1 MNMVEKIK
9 KNYFVLI
16 CTFLFIYVFFNLL
29 DGERGLISY
38 FKKEKLYNNLKIEKA
53 NIKEEL
59 NTIEHK
65 ILLLTEKIDTDYI
78 EILLRENFFYGKS
91 NEKVYLINQNDN

>member
-1 MNMVEKIK
+1 MKIVEKIK
-9 KNYFVLI
+9 KNYFVLV

-91 NEKVYLINQNDN
+91 NEKVYLINKNDN

>member
-1 MNMVEKIK
+1 MVEKIK
-9 KNYFVLI
+9 KNYFVLV

>member
-1 MNMVEKIK
+1 MVEKIK

-38 FKKEKLYNNLKIEKA
+38 FKKEKLYNNLNIEKA

-91 NEKVYLINQNDN
+91 NEKVYLINKNDN

>member
-1 MNMVEKIK
+1 MVEKIK

-29 DGERGLISY
+29 DGERGLISF

-53 NIKEEL
+53 NIEKEL
-59 NTIEHK
+59 NATEHK
-65 ILLLTEKIDTDYI
+65 ILLLTERIDTDYI

>member
-1 MNMVEKIK
+1 MVEKIK

-91 NEKVYLINQNDN
+91 NEKVYLINKNDN